1 MRVVASP
8 LEASFDREI
17 QFSRLETRFVVITLL
32 RNGKRVSNEGY
43 SREYDK
49 VHLIDSNSNIKDQ
62 SNVYKQ
68 RDVFKRNVI
77 SIPWSNSIR
86 AADIELG
93 PTGAPMY
100 SCGTLNPRQRGRWEL
115 FLSSR
120 RRVHRS
126 VHILIRKRGTF

>member
-17 QFSRLETRFVVITLL
+17 QFSRLETRFVVIALL

-43 SREYDK
+43 NK

-126 VHILIRKRGTF
+126 VYILIRKRGTF

>member
-68 RDVFKRNVI
+68 RDVFKRLFRFLGLI
-77 SIPWSNSIR
+77 RFARLILNS
-86 AADIELG
+86 G
-93 PTGAPMY
+93 
-100 SCGTLNPRQRGRWEL
+100 QRGLRC
-115 FLSSR
+115 
-120 RRVHRS
+120 
-126 VHILIRKRGTF
+126 ILAEP

>member
-1 MRVVASP
+1 M
-8 LEASFDREI
+8 
-17 QFSRLETRFVVITLL
+17 
-32 RNGKRVSNEGY
+32 
-43 SREYDK
+43 
-49 VHLIDSNSNIKDQ
+49 HLIDSNSNIKDQ

>member
-49 VHLIDSNSNIKDQ
+49 VHLIDSNSVSK
-62 SNVYKQ
+62 
-68 RDVFKRNVI
+68 
-77 SIPWSNSIR
+77 IR
-86 AADIELG
+86 AMCTSSETFLN
-93 PTGAPMY
+93 
-100 SCGTLNPRQRGRWEL
+100 GTLFRFLGLIRFARLILNSGQRGLRC
-115 FLSSR
+115 
-120 RRVHRS
+120 
-126 VHILIRKRGTF
+126 ILAEP

>member
-32 RNGKRVSNEGY
+32 CNGKRVSNEGY
-43 SREYDK
+43 NK

-126 VHILIRKRGTF
+126 VYILIRKRGTF

>member
-8 LEASFDREI
+8 LEASFVREI

-43 SREYDK
+43 NK

-126 VHILIRKRGTF
+126 VYILIRKRGTF

>member
-32 RNGKRVSNEGY
+32 CNGKRVSNEGY

-126 VHILIRKRGTF
+126 VYILIRKRGTF